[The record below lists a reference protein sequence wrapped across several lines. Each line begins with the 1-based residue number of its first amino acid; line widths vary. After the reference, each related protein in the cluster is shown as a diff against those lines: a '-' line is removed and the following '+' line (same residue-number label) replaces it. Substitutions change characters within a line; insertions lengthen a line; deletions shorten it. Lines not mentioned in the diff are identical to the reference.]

1 MVQPKRASVINEIR
15 PELAVPRYDSVGSA
29 APYLGRCMPPGA
41 GVTEDEISIGGVD
54 LADPGTYELGM
65 PYEAFRELRR
75 RAPVAWH
82 PYKDGP
88 GFLALTG
95 YDEVQA
101 VSRDS
106 AMWSSQATGVSYE
119 ISPADESAIGL
130 IMLQMDP
137 PRHTEFRKLINK
149 GFTPRQVTRLNDHI
163 ADMARQIVDDVIE
176 RGECDFVDEVAGAL
190 PSYVIAE
197 MLGIPLDDGRRLYEL
212 SDIMNR
218 GYVVGDSTIEQ
229 AITQM
234 FQYGTEL
241 AARKRTDP
249 GDDIATS
256 LLHAEVDG
264 QSLTDFEFNLFFVLL
279 MNAGGDTTRNLVA
292 AGILALMQHPAE
304 RQRLEA
310 DPSLMPSAIEEMLR
324 YTSPVTV
331 FVRTATKDTEL
342 HGIPIKVGER
352 AAMFYP
358 SANRDESR
366 FADPDRF
373 DIGRAPNPHL
383 AFGGG
388 GTHFCLGANLARVE
402 ASAIIPEVLSRMND
416 LELAGPVERT
426 RSNLISGI
434 HSMPVRFKPARRLT
448 RRSQNAALP

>member
-1 MVQPKRASVINEIR
+1 MSV
-15 PELAVPRYDSVGSA
+15 
-29 APYLGRCMPPGA
+29 
-41 GVTEDEISIGGVD
+41 GGVD
-54 LADPGTYELGM
+54 LADPGTYQRGM

-101 VSRDS
+101 VSRDI
-106 AMWSSQATGVSYE
+106 ATWSSQATGVMFE
-119 ISPADESAIGL
+119 IPRTDL
-130 IMLQMDP
+130 PPVMLQMDP
-137 PRHTEFRKLINK
+137 PRHTALRKLVNK
-149 GFTPRQVTRLNDHI
+149 GFTPRQVARLNGHL
-163 ADMARQIVDDVIE
+163 ADMARQIVDEVIE
-176 RGECDFVDEVAGAL
+176 RGECDFVDDVAGAL

-197 MLGIPLDDGRRLYEL
+197 LLGIPLEDGRRLYEL
-212 SDIMNR
+212 TEMLHT
-218 GYVVGDSTIEQ
+218 GFVGDGANER
-229 AITQM
+229 ALMQM
-234 FQYGTEL
+234 FQYATEL
-241 AARKRTDP
+241 AARKRAEP

-256 LLHAEVDG
+256 LLQAEVDG
-264 QSLTDFEFNLFFVLL
+264 EHLTDLEFDLFFLL
-279 MNAGGDTTRNLVA
+279 LIDAGGDTTRNLVA
-292 AGILALMQHPAE
+292 AGILTLMQHPAE
-304 RQRLEA
+304 WQRLAA
-310 DPSLMPSAIEEMLR
+310 DPSLMPTAIEEMLR

-342 HGIPIKVGER
+342 RGVRVKAGDR

-388 GTHFCLGANLARVE
+388 GTHFCLGANLARAE
-402 ASAIIPEVLSRMND
+402 ASAIIAEVMSRMD
-416 LELAGPVERT
+416 GLELAGPVERL
-426 RSNLISGI
+426 RSNLINGI
-434 HSMPVRFKPARRLT
+434 RSMPVRFTPARRL
-448 RRSQNAALP
+448 AASAPAPR